1 MPSLSTASSE
11 FSATSPSLIR
21 RVANRDPEA
30 WRRFTRLYGPL
41 VFHWC
46 RQQGLSE
53 HDSADVMQDVF
64 VSVARA
70 VAAYEDRA
78 GSRFRGWLWTITRN
92 QIVTFIRKRARQ
104 GMPDGGTQNW
114 QQLLNVAESLADDPD
129 QFTSQL
135 ELDALYRRGLE
146 LVKQEFRPRTW
157 EIFWRNVVEDRPTGA
172 VAEEFGVS
180 ANSVR
185 QTRSRVLRRIRQEL
199 GDKSSFGTSD
209 A

>member
-1 MPSLSTASSE
+1 MSSSAASSD

-21 RVANRDPEA
+21 RVAMRDPQS

-53 HDSADVMQDVF
+53 HDAADVMQDVF

-78 GSRFRGWLWTITRN
+78 GSSFRGWLWTITRN

-104 GMPDGGTQNW
+104 GAADGGTANW
-114 QQLLNVAESLADDPD
+114 QQLLNVAESLSDDPD
-129 QFTSQL
+129 QFTSQV
-135 ELDALYRRGLE
+135 ELTALYRRGLE
-146 LVKQEFRPRTW
+146 LVRQEFRPRTW
-157 EIFWRNVVEDRPTGA
+157 EIFWRNVVEDQPTDA
-172 VAEEFGVS
+172 VAREFGIS

-185 QTRSRVLRRIRQEL
+185 QTRSRILRRIRQEL
-199 GDKSSFGTSD
+199 GEQSGSSTPD

>member
-1 MPSLSTASSE
+1 MPASSTASSD
-11 FSATSPSLIR
+11 FSATSPSLLR
-21 RVANRDPEA
+21 QVANRDPEA

-70 VAAYEDRA
+70 VSSYEDRA

-92 QIVTFIRKRARQ
+92 QIVTFVRKRGRL
-104 GMPDGGTQNW
+104 GVPDGGTQNW
-114 QQLLNVAESLADDPD
+114 QQLLNVAESLSDDPD
-129 QFTSQL
+129 QFTSQF

-146 LVKQEFRPRTW
+146 LVKQEFRTRTW
-157 EIFWRNVVEDRPTGA
+157 EIFWRNVVEDQPTDA
-172 VAEEFGVS
+172 VADEFGIS

-199 GDKSSFGTSD
+199 GDQSGFGTAD

>member
-199 GDKSSFGTSD
+199 GDQSSFGTSD

>member
-1 MPSLSTASSE
+1 MPGLTTASSD

-21 RVANRDPEA
+21 RVADRDPEA

-53 HDSADVMQDVF
+53 HDAADVMQDVF

-78 GSRFRGWLWTITRN
+78 GSRFRGWLWTITQN
-92 QIVTFIRKRARQ
+92 QIVTFARKRARS
-104 GMPDGGTQNW
+104 GAPDGGTQNW
-114 QQLLNVAESLADDPD
+114 QQLLNVAESLSDDPD
-129 QFTSQL
+129 PFTSQF

-146 LVKQEFRPRTW
+146 LVRQEFRPRTW
-157 EIFWRNVVEDRPTGA
+157 EIFWRNVVEDQPTDS
-172 VAEEFGVS
+172 VAAEFGVS
-180 ANSVR
+180 SNSVR

-199 GDKSSFGTSD
+199 GDQSGPSLSNS
-209 A
+209 

>member
-1 MPSLSTASSE
+1 MPGLSTASSD

-21 RVANRDPEA
+21 RVADRDPEA

-53 HDSADVMQDVF
+53 HDAADVMQDVF

-70 VAAYEDRA
+70 VAGYEDRA
-78 GSRFRGWLWTITRN
+78 GGRFRGWLWTITRN
-92 QIVTFIRKRARQ
+92 QIVTFVRKRARQ
-104 GMPDGGTQNW
+104 GVPDGGTQNW
-114 QQLLNVAESLADDPD
+114 QQLLNVAESLSDDPD
-129 QFTSQL
+129 QFTSQF

-146 LVKQEFRPRTW
+146 LVRQEFRPRTW
-157 EIFWRNVVEDRPTGA
+157 EIFWKNVVEDQPTDA
-172 VAEEFGVS
+172 VADEFGIS
-180 ANSVR
+180 SNSVR

-199 GDKSSFGTSD
+199 GDQSGSSRSES
-209 A
+209 

>member
-1 MPSLSTASSE
+1 MPGLSTASSD

-21 RVANRDPEA
+21 RVADRDPEA

-53 HDSADVMQDVF
+53 HDAADVMQDVF

-70 VAAYEDRA
+70 VAGYEDRA

-92 QIVTFIRKRARQ
+92 QVVTFVRKRARQ
-104 GMPDGGTQNW
+104 GVPDGGTQNW
-114 QQLLNVAESLADDPD
+114 QQLLNVAESLSDDPD
-129 QFTSQL
+129 QFTSQF

-146 LVKQEFRPRTW
+146 LVRQEFRPRTW
-157 EIFWRNVVEDRPTGA
+157 EIFWKNVIEDQPTDA
-172 VAEEFGVS
+172 VAAEFGVS
-180 ANSVR
+180 SNSVR

-199 GDKSSFGTSD
+199 GDQSGSSRSES
-209 A
+209 

>member
-92 QIVTFIRKRARQ
+92 QIVTFVRKRTRQ

-114 QQLLNVAESLADDPD
+114 QQLLNVAESLSDDPD

-199 GDKSSFGTSD
+199 GDQSSFETSD

>member
-78 GSRFRGWLWTITRN
+78 GCRFRGWLWTITRN

-199 GDKSSFGTSD
+199 GDQSSFGTSD

>member
-92 QIVTFIRKRARQ
+92 QIVTFVRKRTRQ

-114 QQLLNVAESLADDPD
+114 QQLLNVAESLSDDPD

-172 VAEEFGVS
+172 MAEEFGVS

-199 GDKSSFGTSD
+199 GDQSSFETSD

>member
-92 QIVTFIRKRARQ
+92 QIVTFVRKRTRQ

-114 QQLLNVAESLADDPD
+114 QQLLNVAESLSDDPD

-199 GDKSSFGTSD
+199 GDQSSFGTSD